1 MVLRVYVQIGVLAEI
16 RRGELVQFAVAV
28 ELEVGLFCRREES
41 VGREEPWVP
50 QGPLPMCLHDFHE
63 WLRVAHGSVR
73 CRHIAKTP
81 SKQSEGSLLC
91 GQNAGLNLF
100 FSGRFTLRR
109 SLMTP
114 APRSMI
120 SARP

>member
-50 QGPLPMCLHDFHE
+50 QGPLAREFCHVARERRRRLLRE
-63 WLRVAHGSVR
+63 RTRLRLRVVVVVPTWVGPR
-73 CRHIAKTP
+73 RT
-81 SKQSEGSLLC
+81 
-91 GQNAGLNLF
+91 
-100 FSGRFTLRR
+100 RFE
-109 SLMTP
+109 
-114 APRSMI
+114 A
-120 SARP
+120 